1 MAPVIQPVQAPASLE
16 SGPCAAANASDAQ
29 SEVMS
34 TSTVSKAE
42 EGSRMADIESVW
54 EEKYQKLKKL
64 TIKMKQKTLDQQATI
79 KKLEVRRKH
88 YVFD

>member
-1 MAPVIQPVQAPASLE
+1 MDSSPNA
-16 SGPCAAANASDAQ
+16 GANANDAQ

-42 EGSRMADIESVW
+42 EFNRMADIENVW

-64 TIKMKQKTLDQQATI
+64 TIKMKQKTLDQQAAI
-79 KKLEVRRKH
+79 KKLEVKNVSG
-88 YVFD
+88 YVVVSSL